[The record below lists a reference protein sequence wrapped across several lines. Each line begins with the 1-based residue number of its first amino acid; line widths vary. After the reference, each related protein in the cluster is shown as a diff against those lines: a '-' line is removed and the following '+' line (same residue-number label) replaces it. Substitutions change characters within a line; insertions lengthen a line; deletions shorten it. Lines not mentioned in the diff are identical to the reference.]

1 MVLGTIIG
9 VVVLIIFCIALLI
22 LNHNL
27 SEFEDTWEDSYW
39 KLFCDFAQLSVNYAE
54 TLIENKN
61 LKTELEES
69 KDMIKKLSEEMNLK
83 TVKAEPKES
92 ETASAE
98 PKKKTTRKT
107 TSKKTTTKK
116 KEVK

>member
-9 VVVLIIFCIALLI
+9 VVVLVIFCIALLI

-27 SEFEDTWEDSYW
+27 SEFSDTIVG
-39 KLFCDFAQLSVNYAE
+39 DFAQLSVNYAE

-83 TVKAEPKES
+83 TVKTEKNVAEPK
-92 ETASAE
+92 TT
-98 PKKKTTRKT
+98 KKTAT
-107 TSKKTTTKK
+107 KKTTTKK
-116 KEVK
+116 TNSKKKEVK

>member
-9 VVVLIIFCIALLI
+9 VVVLVIFCIALLI
-22 LNHNL
+22 LNHKL
-27 SEFEDTWEDSYW
+27 SEFSDTIVG
-39 KLFCDFAQLSVNYAE
+39 DFAQLSVNYAE

-83 TVKAEPKES
+83 TVKSEENVAEPK
-92 ETASAE
+92 TTKKSA
-98 PKKKTTRKT
+98 T
-107 TSKKTTTKK
+107 KKTTTKK
-116 KEVK
+116 TNSKKKDTN

>member
-22 LNHNL
+22 LNHHL
-27 SEFEDTWEDSYW
+27 SEFSDSIVG
-39 KLFCDFAQLSVNYAE
+39 DFAQLSVNYAE

-92 ETASAE
+92 ETVNTE